1 MGGYGSGWHR
11 GARQTVGDALT
22 YTVKHL
28 VPLLRD
34 AERAQADGRLGAV
47 TRGTCTWSSGGEERS
62 RIGFAVEVERGG
74 PPAVGPPAGP
84 PAEPG
89 PCGLT
94 LVLDYRVRDTSV
106 SLRVPLDVTAVFRT
120 GRHYWMRCPACAR
133 RCAKLHLP
141 SGALRFACRRCHDL
155 TYQSCQE
162 SGKFDALFRSIANE
176 MGSDPAAIKRLLNRR
191 SRF

>member
-11 GARQTVGDALT
+11 GARQTVDDALT
-22 YTVKHL
+22 YTIKNL
-28 VPLLRD
+28 VPYLRI
-34 AERAQADGRLGAV
+34 AEQAQAAGRLGGV
-47 TRGTCTWSSGGEERS
+47 TTGVCTWSRGGEERS
-62 RIGFAVEVERGG
+62 RIGFTVEVERAG
-74 PPAVGPPAGP
+74 PPAVGP

-106 SLRVPLDVTAVFRT
+106 SLRVPLDVTAAFRT
-120 GRHYWMRCPACAR
+120 GRHYWMRCPACER

-141 SGALRFACRRCHDL
+141 TGALRFACRACHDL

-162 SGKFDALFRSIANE
+162 SGKFDALFRTIANE
-176 MGSDPAAIKRLLNRR
+176 MGRDPSAIKRLLNRR